1 MQTFA
6 LHRRRC
12 VLGCGMHVFRLRLA
26 ALIGFSAVLLGALGA
41 HGPVH
46 EQLKAAGEV
55 DHWQTALHYHL
66 PHALLLAMLA
76 LHGGAGRA
84 HAWAWRCFLLGIL
97 LFSGSLYVLALTQM
111 LWLGAVPPLGGLSLM
126 LGWLLLGIGARR
138 A

>member
-1 MQTFA
+1 
-6 LHRRRC
+6 
-12 VLGCGMHVFRLRLA
+12 MHVLRLRLA
-26 ALIGFSAVLLGALGA
+26 ALTGFTAVLLGALGA

-84 HAWAWRCFLLGIL
+84 HAWAWRLIFAGLL
-97 LFSGSLYVLALTQM
+97 LFSGSLYVLALTQARG
-111 LWLGAVPPLGGLSLM
+111 LGAVTPFGGACLM
-126 LGWLLLGIGARR
+126 LGWLLLAVGARR